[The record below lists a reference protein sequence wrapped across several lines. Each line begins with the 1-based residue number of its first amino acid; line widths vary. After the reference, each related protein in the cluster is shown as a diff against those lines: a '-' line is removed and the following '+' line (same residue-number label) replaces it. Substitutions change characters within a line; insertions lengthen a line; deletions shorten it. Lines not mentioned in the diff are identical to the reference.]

1 MKKKRN
7 VIILMMI
14 IFFVLVSPIVVTAG
28 EQIDYT
34 NLCSDFNSGIGA
46 AFRILGYVVVVIKW
60 IAPLII
66 MVLGMVDFSKA
77 VLENDDKAINK
88 AASTLLRR
96 FIAGVAIFLAP
107 TFVLAILNA
116 VGVTNDIEGMKNT
129 NRYSE
134 CTKCLLNANKY
145 CSIFE
150 SGN

>member
-1 MKKKRN
+1 M
-7 VIILMMI
+7 
-14 IFFVLVSPIVVTAG
+14 FVSLPIVFAEDTNNNL
-28 EQIDYT
+28 DYS
-34 NLCSDFNSGIGA
+34 NLCSNFDTGIGA

-77 VLENDDKAINK
+77 VLENDDKAISK

-96 FIAGVAIFLAP
+96 FIAGIAIFLAP
-107 TFVLAILNA
+107 TLILAVLNV
-116 VGVTNDIEGMKNT
+116 VGVTGDIEGMENT

-150 SGN
+150 SNGE